1 MDLQKTLEQNK
12 KSWNNNFKK
21 YYGTTALPHY
31 GCNIPLETELNL
43 FGDISNKSFLEI
55 CCGSGHSLLY
65 LAKNGAKN
73 LWGVDISESQIT
85 VASDLLTQND
95 IEAKFMI
102 SSMENDPGLPHDYF
116 DVVYSI
122 YGLGWTLDLKTTL
135 SNISNYLKK
144 DGIFIFSWDHPFMHC
159 VDEENEQLLFTGN
172 YHDEDVY
179 SFIKGNSEF
188 TLINRKF
195 STYINSLYDSGFIVE
210 KVIEEN
216 RGSNEA
222 EDFTSNYYSK
232 VKSNHF
238 PLSFIIKA
246 RKM

>member
-1 MDLQKTLEQNK
+1 MDLHKTLEQNK
-12 KSWNNNFKK
+12 KSWNNNFKN

-31 GCNIPLETELNL
+31 GCNIPLETELNF
-43 FGDISNKSFLEI
+43 FGDISNKSILEI

-85 VASDLLTQND
+85 VASDLLTHND

-135 SNISNYLKK
+135 SNISKYLKK
-144 DGIFIFSWDHPFMHC
+144 DGI
-159 VDEENEQLLFTGN
+159 LFLVG
-172 YHDEDVY
+172 
-179 SFIKGNSEF
+179 
-188 TLINRKF
+188 
-195 STYINSLYDSGFIVE
+195 
-210 KVIEEN
+210 
-216 RGSNEA
+216 
-222 EDFTSNYYSK
+222 
-232 VKSNHF
+232 
-238 PLSFIIKA
+238 IIP
-246 RKM
+246 